1 MEEVKK
7 VEESLDS
14 KAGDTVAKFSK
25 TLVST
30 IHPEVA
36 KARDELFK
44 LTIDISNKTMGINS
58 KLVEI
63 DNKLINF
70 RVGRAMREYVY
81 TGIVCLVI
89 GIAGTL
95 AITQQSYAGL
105 VKRTYNK
112 EIELAKKEGCKE
124 YQKNLIENNSGVINI
139 TKLEKEY
146 VINHRKNFKDPD
158 AYLQSLN
165 ERIEKLNCLEAFK
178 DK

>member
-36 KARDELFK
+36 KAKDELFK
-44 LTIDISNKTMGINS
+44 LTVDISNKTMGINS
-58 KLVEI
+58 KMVEI

-70 RVGRAMREYVY
+70 RVGRAMREYVF
-81 TGIVCLVI
+81 TGFICLAL
-89 GIAGTL
+89 GIFATL
-95 AITQQSYAGL
+95 CITQQCYGGLLKKSYA
-105 VKRTYNK
+105 K
-112 EIELAKKEGCKE
+112 EIELAKIEGSKESL
-124 YQKNLIENNSGVINI
+124 KNLIENNSGIISIV
-139 TKLEKEY
+139 KLEKEY
-146 VINHRKNFKDPD
+146 VINHKKKFKDPD
-158 AYLQSLN
+158 SYLNSLN
-165 ERIEKLNCLEAFK
+165 EKIENLSSLEAFK